1 MTLEPL
7 VAQFLLT
14 LLGGTILA
22 GIGFILRSLSRQNDA
37 LAVLVERVGKM
48 NHVVIE
54 KRLLDLEAD
63 MVRVWHL
70 REEDTKKLLE
80 AK

>member
-14 LLGGTILA
+14 ILGGTILA
-22 GIGFILRSLSRQNDA
+22 GIGFILRSLSKQNDA
-37 LAVLVERVGKM
+37 LAVLVERVGTM
-48 NHVVIE
+48 NHLVID
-54 KRLLDLEAD
+54 KRLIDLEMD
-63 MVRVWHL
+63 MARVWAL
-70 REEDTKKLLE
+70 READTQKLLN